1 MGKKLGDKAPKIFHV
16 NWFRKDD
23 EGHFMW
29 PGFGDNMRVL
39 LWILNRCA
47 GKVDAV
53 ESEIGYLP
61 KPEDIDLTG
70 LEDENVDI
78 KGLLTIDKQVW
89 LEDVANIE
97 EYFAQFGDKLPK
109 EMADELAKLK
119 ANLSK

>member
-1 MGKKLGDKAPKIFHV
+1 MYK
-16 NWFRKDD
+16 RQ
-23 EGHFMW
+23 
-29 PGFGDNMRVL
+29 
-39 LWILNRCA
+39 
-47 GKVDAV
+47 
-53 ESEIGYLP
+53 
-61 KPEDIDLTG
+61 
-70 LEDENVDI
+70 DI

>member
-1 MGKKLGDKAPKIFHV
+1 MT
-16 NWFRKDD
+16 KDTS
-23 EGHFMW
+23 W

-97 EYFAQFGDKLPK
+97 EYFAQFEINFRRKWLT
-109 EMADELAKLK
+109 
-119 ANLSK
+119 NLLS

>member
-1 MGKKLGDKAPKIFHV
+1 MYF
-16 NWFRKDD
+16 F
-23 EGHFMW
+23 
-29 PGFGDNMRVL
+29 GFLTDVQVR
-39 LWILNRCA
+39 LN
-47 GKVDAV
+47 AV

-78 KGLLTIDKQVW
+78 KGLLTIDKKVW
-89 LEDVANIE
+89 LEDIANIE

>member
-1 MGKKLGDKAPKIFHV
+1 MKAKSVTYQSLKIF
-16 NWFRKDD
+16 
-23 EGHFMW
+23 
-29 PGFGDNMRVL
+29 
-39 LWILNRCA
+39 
-47 GKVDAV
+47 
-53 ESEIGYLP
+53 
-61 KPEDIDLTG
+61 DLTG

>member
-1 MGKKLGDKAPKIFHV
+1 MQVRLTPLKAK
-16 NWFRKDD
+16 
-23 EGHFMW
+23 
-29 PGFGDNMRVL
+29 
-39 LWILNRCA
+39 
-47 GKVDAV
+47 
-53 ESEIGYLP
+53 IGYLP

-89 LEDVANIE
+89 LEDIANIE
-97 EYFAQFGDKLPK
+97 EYFAQFGDLLPQ

>member
-1 MGKKLGDKAPKIFHV
+1 
-16 NWFRKDD
+16 
-23 EGHFMW
+23 MW

-53 ESEIGYLP
+53 ASEIGYLP

-78 KGLLTIDKQVW
+78 KGLLTIDK
-89 LEDVANIE
+89 
-97 EYFAQFGDKLPK
+97 LPK

>member
-1 MGKKLGDKAPKIFHV
+1 MYF
-16 NWFRKDD
+16 F
-23 EGHFMW
+23 
-29 PGFGDNMRVL
+29 GFLTDV
-39 LWILNRCA
+39 A

-89 LEDVANIE
+89 LEDVAISKNILHS
-97 EYFAQFGDKLPK
+97 YGDKLPK